1 MPYVLLT
8 RSEQENLRLAEI
20 LKEHGISSISS
31 PQVILQ
37 ERADDFNISQYN
49 SIIITSKYAAQIV
62 SRKLKNHV
70 SAYVVGEESAK
81 ILGKSP
87 FIKVEHIYQNVSE
100 LAYSLINNDCKENI
114 RPISKLAIGKEFLGD
129 LERRNGVY
137 LPVHEDSG
145 TKSTIKSPSVVEF
158 RKRSIVYLSGSH
170 ITKALPV
177 DRFVIYD
184 NIYTN
189 EISANI
195 IELIKAQQIKA
206 VLVYSKKSAL
216 SLKSALICNNL
227 ASYIANIHF
236 ITLSKKIGLEFI
248 DLGCKILYCN
258 KPSEH
263 EMITLLK
270 KALYG

>member
-8 RSEQENLRLAEI
+8 RSEQENIRLAEI

-31 PQVILQ
+31 PQVILR
-37 ERADDFNISQYN
+37 ERKEDFDISQYN

-62 SRKLKNHV
+62 CRKLKQHV

-81 ILGKSP
+81 ILRENP
-87 FIKVEHIYQNVSE
+87 YIKVEHIFQNVSE
-100 LAYSLINNDCKENI
+100 LSYSLTNNDYKEDI
-114 RPISKLAIGKEFLGD
+114 RPLSKFASGD
-129 LERRNGVY
+129 
-137 LPVHEDSG
+137 
-145 TKSTIKSPSVVEF
+145 
-158 RKRSIVYLSGSH
+158 RSIVYLSGSH

-177 DRFVIYD
+177 DRIVIYD

-227 ASYIANIHF
+227 TNYIANIHF

-258 KPSEH
+258 KPSEC

-270 KALYG
+270 KALYGQ